1 MTKLMKLSVIA
12 LLTGAL
18 GLVGCGDDGGGGPG
32 GSGGSGG
39 SGATGGAGG
48 AACETT
54 CGVGNELPTDSSTA
68 SVPFTC
74 NVMNLL
80 DLTLEMN
87 FAGVSTAAIVAG
99 DNTYE
104 LTFQT
109 IITAETATLIAQ
121 LGDSAPIIEAN
132 GTVTPIAGSTD
143 MTTASIVLDGVPCD
157 VCIESATAATITLPT
172 IVNTWD
178 LDDGTEQ
185 VLELTDVAVVIEA
198 LGIPL
203 ELSNAGDAPSC
214 FWGAPPDNSATAPAD
229 APSLTF
235 PLPAL

>member
-1 MTKLMKLSVIA
+1 M
-12 LLTGAL
+12 
-18 GLVGCGDDGGGGPG
+18 D
-32 GSGGSGG
+32 
-39 SGATGGAGG
+39 
-48 AACETT
+48 
-54 CGVGNELPTDSSTA
+54 
-68 SVPFTC
+68 
-74 NVMNLL
+74 LL

-99 DNTYE
+99 DNTYQ

-109 IITAETATLIAQ
+109 IITAETATTIAM
-121 LGDSAPIIEAN
+121 LGDSAPIIEAT

-157 VCIESATAATITLPT
+157 VCIEPATAATITLPT
-172 IVNTWD
+172 IENTWN

-185 VLELTDVAVVIEA
+185 VLELTDVVVVIEA
-198 LGIPL
+198 LGFPL

-214 FWGAPPDNSATAPAD
+214 FWGAPPDNSAMMPANP
-229 APSLTF
+229 PSLTF